1 MEYIKIE
8 DTSSR
13 LWKETAQIMSE
24 SFPIHELRTGK
35 PRDRVAQDPAFYPVA
50 VRKNEETVAAIYS
63 WELNGLIY
71 IEHFAV
77 RKDMRGRGTGSNAL
91 KGFISGREILLEIE
105 PPVDEIKIKR
115 LNFYQRLGFVRTGII
130 FMHPAFVKD
139 AAPYPLE
146 VLTYPERISPEGFHA
161 FRREFDERICLYTDK
176 KNIRMTGITGIEL

>member
-1 MEYIKIE
+1 MEYIKIKNAS
-8 DTSSR
+8 DK
-13 LWKETAQIMSE
+13 LWKETEQIMSE
-24 SFPIHELRTGK
+24 SFPIHELRTGNT
-35 PRDRVAQDPAFYPVA
+35 RDRVVQDPAFYPVA
-50 VRKNEETVAAIYS
+50 AQENGETVAAIYS

-91 KGFISGREILLEIE
+91 RGFISGKEILLEIE

-115 LNFYQRLGFVRTGII
+115 LNFYQRLGFVRTGIG
-130 FMHPAFVKD
+130 FMHPSFVKD
-139 AAPYPLE
+139 TAAYPLE
-146 VLTYPERISPEGFHA
+146 VLTYPERISPEGFHV